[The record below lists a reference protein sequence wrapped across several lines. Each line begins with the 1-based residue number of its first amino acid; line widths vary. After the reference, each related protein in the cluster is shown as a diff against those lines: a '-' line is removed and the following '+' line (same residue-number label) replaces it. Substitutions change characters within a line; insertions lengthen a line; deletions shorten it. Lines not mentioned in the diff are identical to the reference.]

1 MEKQFKV
8 DETTAKMRLDVFV
21 ASNAEVSRSLAST
34 LITTEKVKV
43 NGEQVKANYKVK
55 VDDEVVVLET
65 ERPELEIKAE
75 EMNIDIVF
83 EDDDVIIVNK
93 PSGIVV
99 HPAAGSP
106 SGTLV
111 NGLMYL
117 SKQLSNVNGE
127 FRPGV
132 VHRIDKNTSGLI
144 MFAKNDVAHASLSEQ
159 LQQKT
164 TTRKYYAL
172 VHGVIQEDKLIIDA
186 PIGRDQND
194 RKKMTVTAKNSK
206 DAITNVK
213 VLRRFG
219 EYTLIECQ
227 LTTGRTHQIRVHMK
241 FVGYP
246 IVGDPEYGRKKSFD
260 CDGQALHA
268 KTLGFIHPT
277 SGEYVEFDS
286 ELPAS
291 MQNVITQ
298 IEEQDEDAKA
308 NR

>member
-8 DETTAKMRLDVFV
+8 DELSSKKRLDVYV
-21 ASNAEVSRSLAST
+21 AEMAGVSRSLAST
-34 LITTEKVKV
+34 LITNEKVLV
-43 NGEQVKANYKVK
+43 NGNVTKANYKVK
-55 VDDEVVVLET
+55 LDDEITVTQT
-65 ERPELEIKAE
+65 ERPNLEIQAE
-75 EMNIDIVF
+75 EMDIDIVY

-93 PSGIVV
+93 QSGIVV
-99 HPAAGSP
+99 HPAVGTP

-111 NGLMYL
+111 NGLMFM
-117 SKQLSNVNGE
+117 SKQLSDVNGE

-144 MFAKNDVAHASLSEQ
+144 MFAKNDKAHESLSKQ
-159 LQQKT
+159 LQEKT

-172 VHGVIQEDKLIIDA
+172 VHGVIPEDKLIIDA
-186 PIGRDQND
+186 PIGRDKND
-194 RKKMTVTAKNSK
+194 RKKMTVTANNSK
-206 DAITNVK
+206 EALTNVK

-219 EYTLIECQ
+219 DYTLIECQ

-260 CDGQALHA
+260 CEGQALHA
-268 KTLGFIHPT
+268 KTLGFVHPT

-286 ELPAS
+286 ELPQI
-291 MQNVITQ
+291 MQDVIKQ
-298 IEEQDEDAKA
+298 IEELDANA
-308 NR
+308 

>member
-8 DETTAKMRLDVFV
+8 EDIAKMRLDVCV
-21 ASNAEVSRSLAST
+21 AQECEISRSLAST
-34 LITTEKVKV
+34 LIANQKVLV
-43 NGEQVKANYKVK
+43 NGEPAKANYKVK
-55 VDDEVVVLET
+55 LGDEVIVQET
-65 ERPELEIKAE
+65 KRPELEIKPEA
-75 EMNIDIVF
+75 MDIDIVF

-93 PSGIVV
+93 QSGIVV
-99 HPAAGSP
+99 HPAIGSP

-111 NGLMYL
+111 NGLMHL

-127 FRPGV
+127 YRPGV

-144 MFAKNDVAHASLSEQ
+144 MFAKNDNAHESLSAQ
-159 LQQKT
+159 LQAKT
-164 TTRKYYAL
+164 TTRKYVAL

-206 DAITNVK
+206 EAQTNVT
-213 VLRRFG
+213 VLRRFNDF
-219 EYTLIECQ
+219 TLVECQ

-260 CDGQALHA
+260 CNGQALHA

-277 SGEYVEFDS
+277 TEQYVEFDS
-286 ELPAS
+286 ELPKE
-291 MQNVITQ
+291 MLEVIKQ
-298 IEEQDEDAKA
+298 IEELDANA
-308 NR
+308 

>member
-1 MEKQFKV
+1 MKKELIVSSEDSK
-8 DETTAKMRLDVFV
+8 TRLDVYV
-21 ASNAEVSRSLAST
+21 AKTMEISRSLSST
-34 LITTEKVKV
+34 LISAGKVSV
-43 NGEQVKANYKVK
+43 NGADTKANYKVK
-55 VDDEVVVLET
+55 SNDVVIVTET
-65 ERPELEIKAE
+65 ERPELEIVAE
-75 EMNIDIVF
+75 DMDIAIVY

-93 PSGIVV
+93 DSGVVV

-111 NGLMYL
+111 NGLMYM
-117 SKQLSNVNGE
+117 SKQLSDVNGE

-144 MFAKNDVAHASLSEQ
+144 MFAKNDVAHASLSQQ
-159 LQQKT
+159 LQAKT
-164 TTRKYYAL
+164 TTRKYHAL

-194 RKKMTVTAKNSK
+194 RKKMTVTARNSK

-213 VLRRFG
+213 VLRRFDNF
-219 EYTLIECQ
+219 TLIECQ
-227 LTTGRTHQIRVHMK
+227 LTTGRTHQIRVHLK

-246 IVGDPEYGRKKSFD
+246 IVGDPEYGRKKSYD

-286 ELPAS
+286 ELPIK
-291 MQNVITQ
+291 MQNVIKQ
-298 IEEQDEDAKA
+298 IEEQDAGT
-308 NR
+308 

>member
-8 DETTAKMRLDVFV
+8 EENLVKKRLDLFV
-21 ASNAEVSRSLAST
+21 AETAEISRSLAST
-34 LITTEKVKV
+34 LISTEKVLV
-43 NGEQVKANYKVK
+43 NGKVHKANYKVK
-55 VDDEVVVLET
+55 LDDVVTVLET
-65 ERPELEIKAE
+65 ERPELEITAE
-75 EMNIDIVF
+75 EMDIDIVY

-93 PSGIVV
+93 QSGIVV
-99 HPAAGSP
+99 HPAVGSP

-111 NGLMYL
+111 NGLMYM

-144 MFAKNDVAHASLSEQ
+144 MFAKNDIAHASLSEQ
-159 LQQKT
+159 LQAKT
-164 TTRKYYAL
+164 TTRKYVAL

-206 DAITNVK
+206 EALTNVE
-213 VLRRFG
+213 VLRRF
-219 EYTLIECQ
+219 EDYTLVECQ

-246 IVGDPEYGRKKSFD
+246 IVGDPEYGRKKSYD

-268 KTLGFIHPT
+268 KTLGFVHPT
-277 SGEYVEFDS
+277 TDEYIEFDS
-286 ELPAS
+286 QLPKS
-291 MQNVITQ
+291 MLDVIAQ
-298 IEEQDEDAKA
+298 IEELDE
-308 NR
+308 NS

>member
-8 DETTAKMRLDVFV
+8 EENLAKKRLDLFV
-21 ASNAEVSRSLAST
+21 AETAEISRSLAST
-34 LITTEKVKV
+34 LISTEKVLV
-43 NGEQVKANYKVK
+43 NGEVHKANYKVK
-55 VDDEVVVLET
+55 LDDVVTVLET
-65 ERPELEIKAE
+65 ERPELEITAE
-75 EMNIDIVF
+75 EMDIDIVY

-93 PSGIVV
+93 QSGIVV

-111 NGLMYL
+111 NGLMYM

-144 MFAKNDVAHASLSEQ
+144 MFAKNDIAHASLSEQ
-159 LQQKT
+159 LQAKT
-164 TTRKYYAL
+164 TTRKYVAL

-206 DAITNVK
+206 EALTNVE

-219 EYTLIECQ
+219 DYTLVECQ

-277 SGEYVEFDS
+277 TDEYVEFDS
-286 ELPAS
+286 ELPKA
-291 MQNVITQ
+291 MLDVIAQ
-298 IEEQDEDAKA
+298 IEELDE
-308 NR
+308 NS

>member
-1 MEKQFKV
+1 MKKELIVISEDNK
-8 DETTAKMRLDVFV
+8 TRLDVYV
-21 ASNAEVSRSLAST
+21 AKTMEISRSLSST
-34 LITTEKVKV
+34 LISTGKVSV
-43 NGEQVKANYKVK
+43 NGGNAKANYKVK
-55 VDDEVVVLET
+55 TDDVVIVTEI
-65 ERPELEIKAE
+65 ERPELEIEAE
-75 EMNIDIVF
+75 DIDIDIVY

-93 PSGIVV
+93 DSGVVV

-111 NGLMYL
+111 NGLMYM
-117 SKQLSNVNGE
+117 SKQLSDVNGE

-144 MFAKNDVAHASLSEQ
+144 MFAKNDIAHASLSEQ
-159 LQQKT
+159 LQAKT

-194 RKKMTVTAKNSK
+194 RKKMTVTARNSK
-206 DAITNVK
+206 EAVTNVK
-213 VLRRFG
+213 VLRRFNDF
-219 EYTLIECQ
+219 TLIECQ

-286 ELPAS
+286 QLPEK
-291 MQNVITQ
+291 MQNVIKQ
-298 IEEQDEDAKA
+298 IEEQDAGA
-308 NR
+308 

>member
-1 MEKQFKV
+1 MEKQYNV
-8 DETTAKMRLDVFV
+8 SETETKQRLDVYI
-21 ASNAEVSRSLAST
+21 ANQAEISRSLAST
-34 LITTEKVKV
+34 LINTDKVMV
-43 NGEQVKANYKVK
+43 NDTITKPNYKVK
-55 VDDEVVVLET
+55 PGDVITISEIA
-65 ERPELEIKAE
+65 RPELEIKPE
-75 EMNIDIVF
+75 QMDIEIVY

-93 PSGIVV
+93 RSGIVV
-99 HPAAGSP
+99 HPAAGAP
-106 SGTLV
+106 TGTLV

-144 MFAKNDVAHASLSEQ
+144 MFAKNDKAHQSLSEQ

-164 TTRKYYAL
+164 TTRKYVAL

-206 DAITNVK
+206 QALTNVT
-213 VLRRFG
+213 VLRRFND
-219 EYTLIECQ
+219 YTLIECQ

-241 FVGYP
+241 FVDYP

-268 KTLGFIHPT
+268 KTLGFVHPT
-277 SGEYVEFDS
+277 TDEYIEFDS
-286 ELPAS
+286 ELPKA
-291 MQNVITQ
+291 MTDVIAQ
-298 IEEQDEDAKA
+298 IEELDGNA
-308 NR
+308 

>member
-8 DETTAKMRLDVFV
+8 DELSSKKRLDVYV
-21 ASNAEVSRSLAST
+21 AEMAEVSRSLAST
-34 LITTEKVKV
+34 LITNEKVLV
-43 NGEQVKANYKVK
+43 NGNVTKANYKVK
-55 VDDEVVVLET
+55 LDDEITVIQT
-65 ERPELEIKAE
+65 ERPNLEIKAE
-75 EMNIDIVF
+75 EMDIDIVY

-93 PSGIVV
+93 QSGIVV
-99 HPAAGSP
+99 HPAVGTP

-111 NGLMYL
+111 NGLMFM
-117 SKQLSNVNGE
+117 SKQLSDVNGE

-144 MFAKNDVAHASLSEQ
+144 MFAKNDKAHESLSKQ
-159 LQQKT
+159 LQEKT

-172 VHGVIQEDKLIIDA
+172 VHGVIPEDKLIIDA
-186 PIGRDQND
+186 PIGRDKND
-194 RKKMTVTAKNSK
+194 RKKMTVTANNSK
-206 DAITNVK
+206 EALTNVK

-219 EYTLIECQ
+219 DYTLIECQ

-260 CDGQALHA
+260 CEGQALHA
-268 KTLGFIHPT
+268 KTLGFVHPT

-286 ELPAS
+286 ELPQV
-291 MQNVITQ
+291 MQDVIKQ
-298 IEEQDEDAKA
+298 IEELDANA
-308 NR
+308 

>member
-8 DETTAKMRLDVFV
+8 DETFAKTRLDVYV
-21 ASNAEVSRSLAST
+21 SQVCSVSRSLAST
-34 LITTEKVKV
+34 LISTEKVLV
-43 NGEQVKANYKVK
+43 NGKLAKANYKVK
-55 VDDEVVVLET
+55 LDDEVVVTET
-65 ERPELEIKAE
+65 ERPELEITAE
-75 EMNIDIVF
+75 EMDINIAY

-93 PSGIVV
+93 QSGIVV
-99 HPAAGSP
+99 HPAIGSP

-117 SKQLSNVNGE
+117 SKQLSSVNGE
-127 FRPGV
+127 YRPGV

-144 MFAKNDVAHASLSEQ
+144 MFAKNDKAHESLSQQ
-159 LQQKT
+159 LQEKT
-164 TTRKYYAL
+164 TTRKYVAL

-206 DAITNVK
+206 DAQTNVT

-219 EYTLIECQ
+219 DYTLVECQ

-246 IVGDPEYGRKKSFD
+246 IVGDPEYGRKKTFD

-268 KTLGFIHPT
+268 KTLGFIHPST
-277 SGEYVEFDS
+277 DEYVEFDS
-286 ELPAS
+286 ELPQA
-291 MQNVITQ
+291 MLDVIKQ
-298 IEEQDEDAKA
+298 IEELDADA
-308 NR
+308 